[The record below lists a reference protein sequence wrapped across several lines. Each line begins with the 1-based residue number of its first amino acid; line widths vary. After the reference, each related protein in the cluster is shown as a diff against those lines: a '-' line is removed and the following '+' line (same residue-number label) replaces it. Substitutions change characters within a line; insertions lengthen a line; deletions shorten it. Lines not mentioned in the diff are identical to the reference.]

1 MIQENIF
8 KSFLEDPLLIEKK
21 YITSEQV
28 TSMRIIDR
36 TESKILQIIRIAI
49 RDNVD
54 GETIIATAR
63 KINQHLNK

>member
-1 MIQENIF
+1 MIQEDIF

-21 YITSEQV
+21 YITPELIKSI
-28 TSMRIIDR
+28 RIIDR
-36 TESKILQIIRIAI
+36 TECKILQVIRIAI